1 MVNPCFKRWLWFVAL
16 YLGGILAV
24 SLLAVVI
31 KWALG

>member
-1 MVNPCFKRWLWFVAL
+1 MINPCFKRWLWFTVL
-16 YLGGILAV
+16 YLGGILAI